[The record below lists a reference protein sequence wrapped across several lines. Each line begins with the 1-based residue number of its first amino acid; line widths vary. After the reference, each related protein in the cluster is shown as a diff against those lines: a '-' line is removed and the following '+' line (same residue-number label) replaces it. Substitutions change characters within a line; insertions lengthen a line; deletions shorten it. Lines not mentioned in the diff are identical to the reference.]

1 MKSWKEKKMLSK
13 VRKKVLLKSVVH
25 VIPTYSMNYIKFPF
39 GLCNELQSLMTKFWW
54 GYKLEK
60 KAID

>member
-1 MKSWKEKKMLSK
+1 MLSK